1 MGIALPEAG
10 ARPEAGRFRVPAGRV
25 TRAGCL
31 VLSGYL
37 VAAVLLNWRL
47 WAGLRTM
54 TPLGDPGPAD
64 NDLFA
69 WFMRYTAEAV
79 AHGHLPALVTQAL
92 NAPRGINLM
101 WNTSFLLPSLVMAPV
116 TLLAGPQASLTL
128 MLTLGYAGS
137 AAAMWWLLRRHGAS
151 VLAGGLGGA
160 LYGFS
165 PALLDSAVSHYNL
178 QFAVLP
184 PLIIEAVLRILGR
197 KGRPAAVGAWLGVL
211 VAAQV
216 FIEEEVLAD
225 VVIGCLLLTVVLA
238 ASHPRA
244 ALPRLRAA
252 ATALAAGAVVAL
264 AVCGYGLWIQ
274 FRGPLTEHG
283 SPFPN
288 SKTVNSVGAFVNP
301 SAGLVFHT
309 ASGAAYAAGHG
320 LIGSEYLAYL
330 GWPLL
335 VLLVLIVI
343 RYWGDLRVRVAG
355 VIWAVLELLS
365 LGGGSAVLPFHWLQ
379 GLPLLVEMLPD
390 RLSILADGAA
400 AAALAFG
407 LDLARARA
415 SATPAPL
422 AVASQIAAPQTKA
435 GWIRRAA
442 PVTVAVLALL
452 PLIPR
457 PAAAVPAATVPDG
470 WYTVFTRLRLP
481 ATASVLVVPVPYSH
495 QSSAM
500 RWQATTGKPGELVAG
515 WFIGPGPGGRA
526 VTESYGPPYVSKA
539 VICLDALWKGSIP
552 ASRCSMVPAA
562 LAYWRPAAVVAET
575 SPGSPLGQFLT
586 KLLGPPATRDGQLLG
601 WRS

>member
-10 ARPEAGRFRVPAGRV
+10 ARPEAGRFRVPAGPV
-25 TRAGCL
+25 TQAGCL
-31 VLSGYL
+31 VLCGYL

-64 NDLFA
+64 NDQFA

-116 TLLAGPQASLTL
+116 TLLGGPQASLTL

-137 AAAMWWLLRRHGAS
+137 AAAMYWLLRRHSAS

-184 PLIIEAVLRILGR
+184 PLIIEAALRILGG
-197 KGRPAAVGAWLGVL
+197 KGRPVAVGAWLGVL

-225 VVIGCLLLTVVLA
+225 VVIACLLLTVVLA
-238 ASHPRA
+238 ASHPRS

-252 ATALAAGAVVAL
+252 AAGLGAGVLVAVAIC
-264 AVCGYGLWIQ
+264 AYALWIQ
-274 FRGPLTEHG
+274 FHGPLTEHG

-288 SKTVNSVGAFVNP
+288 SKTVNSAGAFVNP

-309 ASGAAYAAGHG
+309 ASSAAYAVGHG
-320 LIGSEYLAYL
+320 LTGSEYLAYL

-335 VLLVLIVI
+335 VLLVLIIV
-343 RYWGDLRVRVAG
+343 RYWRDLRVRAAG

-365 LGGGSAVLPFHWLQ
+365 LGGGSALLPFHWLQ

-407 LDLARARA
+407 LDLARAGISRTTA
-415 SATPAPL
+415 IQA
-422 AVASQIAAPQTKA
+422 AAPQTRA

-442 PVTVAVLALL
+442 PLTVVVLALL

-457 PAAAVPAATVPDG
+457 PAAAVPPPALPAG
-470 WYTVFTRLRLP
+470 WYTVFTRLDLP

-500 RWQATTGKPGELVAG
+500 RWQAETGKPGELVAG

-526 VTESYGPPYVSKA
+526 VTESYGPRYVSQA

-552 ASRCSMVPAA
+552 ASRCGMIPAA
-562 LAYWRPAAVVAET
+562 LAYWHPAAVVAET

>member
-10 ARPEAGRFRVPAGRV
+10 ARPDAGRFRMPAGTV

-31 VLSGYL
+31 VLGGYL
-37 VAAVLLNWRL
+37 AAAVLLNWRL

-79 AHGHLPALVTQAL
+79 ARGHLPALVTQAM

-116 TLLAGPQASLTL
+116 TLLGGPQASLTL

-137 AAAMWWLLRRHGAS
+137 AAAMYWLLRRHGAS

-184 PLIIEAVLRILGR
+184 PLIIEAVLGILGG
-197 KGRPAAVGAWLGVL
+197 KGRPVAVGAWLGAL

-225 VVIGCLLLTVVLA
+225 VVIACLLLAVVLA

-244 ALPRLRAA
+244 VLPRLRAA
-252 ATALAAGAVVAL
+252 AAGFGTGAVVAL
-264 AVCGYGLWIQ
+264 AICGYGLWVQ
-274 FRGPLTEHG
+274 FHGPLTEHG

-288 SKTVNSVGAFVNP
+288 SKTVNSAGAFVNP
-301 SAGLVFHT
+301 QGGLVFHT
-309 ASGAAYAAGHG
+309 ASSAAYAASHG
-320 LIGSEYLAYL
+320 LTGSEYLAYL
-330 GWPLL
+330 GWPVL

-343 RYWGDLRVRVAG
+343 RYWRDVRVRAAG
-355 VIWAVLELLS
+355 VSWAVLELLS
-365 LGGGSAVLPFHWLQ
+365 LGGGSALLPFHWLQ

-390 RLSILADGAA
+390 RLSIPADGAA
-400 AAALAFG
+400 AAVLAFG

-415 SATPAPL
+415 SRTTAPW
-422 AVASQIAAPQTKA
+422 TTA
-435 GWIRRAA
+435 GWARRAA
-442 PVTVAVLALL
+442 PVTIAVLAVL

-457 PAAAVPAATVPDG
+457 PAAAIPAATVPAG

-500 RWQATTGKPGELVAG
+500 RWQAETGKPRELAAG
-515 WFIGPGPGGRA
+515 WFIGPGPGGHA
-526 VTESYGPPYVSKA
+526 VTESYGPRYVSQA

-552 ASRCSMVPAA
+552 ASRCGMVPAA
-562 LAYWRPAAVVAET
+562 LAYWHPAAVVAET
-575 SPGSPLGQFLT
+575 SPGSPLGQFLI

>member
-197 KGRPAAVGAWLGVL
+197 KGRPAAVGA
-211 VAAQV
+211 
-216 FIEEEVLAD
+216 
-225 VVIGCLLLTVVLA
+225 
-238 ASHPRA
+238 
-244 ALPRLRAA
+244 
-252 ATALAAGAVVAL
+252 
-264 AVCGYGLWIQ
+264 
-274 FRGPLTEHG
+274 
-283 SPFPN
+283 
-288 SKTVNSVGAFVNP
+288 
-301 SAGLVFHT
+301 
-309 ASGAAYAAGHG
+309 
-320 LIGSEYLAYL
+320 
-330 GWPLL
+330 
-335 VLLVLIVI
+335 
-343 RYWGDLRVRVAG
+343 
-355 VIWAVLELLS
+355 
-365 LGGGSAVLPFHWLQ
+365 GSASWS
-379 GLPLLVEMLPD
+379 
-390 RLSILADGAA
+390 R
-400 AAALAFG
+400 
-407 LDLARARA
+407 
-415 SATPAPL
+415 
-422 AVASQIAAPQTKA
+422 
-435 GWIRRAA
+435 
-442 PVTVAVLALL
+442 
-452 PLIPR
+452 PR
-457 PAAAVPAATVPDG
+457 CSSRKRCWPM
-470 WYTVFTRLRLP
+470 
-481 ATASVLVVPVPYSH
+481 S
-495 QSSAM
+495 SSA
-500 RWQATTGKPGELVAG
+500 A
-515 WFIGPGPGGRA
+515 
-526 VTESYGPPYVSKA
+526 
-539 VICLDALWKGSIP
+539 C
-552 ASRCSMVPAA
+552 C
-562 LAYWRPAAVVAET
+562 
-575 SPGSPLGQFLT
+575 
-586 KLLGPPATRDGQLLG
+586 
-601 WRS
+601 